1 MISIAKP
8 QIGEEEKRA
17 VLKVLES
24 GMLAQGQKVL
34 EFEEKFAQFVGAK
47 YAVTTS
53 SGTTALHLSL
63 MAHGI
68 GPGDE
73 VITSPFSFIASA
85 NAILFVGAKPVF
97 VDIEPDYFCIDPDRL
112 EKKITRKTK
121 AIIPVDLYG
130 HPCRIKDI
138 KSLTLDNGVVIED
151 ACQAHGAEIDGKRLG
166 SFATTCFSFYPTK
179 NMTTGEGGMVATN
192 RKKIAEKVRLFR
204 EHGSKTRYYHDILG
218 YNFRMTDIAAA
229 IGIAQLKKLERFNRQ
244 RIKNAKYLT
253 EKIES
258 VDGIITPK
266 VRKGCRHVFHQY
278 TVRITPEF
286 GKSRDEVME
295 VLKKNEIGFGIYYPR
310 PIHQQKL
317 YKKLGYQDKLPVA
330 EKMSKEVLSLPIHPG
345 VTKKDLDFIAETI
358 AKL

>member
-1 MISIAKP
+1 MIPIAKP

-130 HPCRIKDI
+130 HPCQIKDI

-345 VTKKDLDFIAETI
+345 VTKKDLDKIATVF
-358 AKL
+358 KR